1 MSTWAA
7 RAKAA
12 ISQKGQDGTAK
23 TDETPVF
30 GLSSVSSVPTGAVCQ
45 TPDRLLSVLAV
56 PAPPVFEKSDGDPA
70 AANDPALAPTT
81 TVQAVIAE
89 TGNKL
94 IDIGTVRPP
103 GLSPLL
109 LAASLALDAQIA
121 AADQFRNSD
130 KNSDT
135 DPDCWCYPYST
146 AMNGNEIDLFTARLH
161 RFTDKGLTRTD
172 GEALAD
178 TLVNRDREA
187 DDRRSCLECRHLS
200 GFGHTSWRC
209 GNWQAAGVAIRPRDT
224 QLPADLVLQLQR
236 CDGFATA
243 TPNARANAAP
253 NPTPKTSF

>member
-12 ISQKGQDGTAK
+12 ISQKGQGGTAK
-23 TDETPVF
+23 TDETLVF
-30 GLSSVSSVPTGAVCQ
+30 GLSSVSSVPTEAVCQ
-45 TPDRLLSVLAV
+45 TPDGLLSVLAV
-56 PAPPVFEKSDGDPA
+56 PAPPVFEKRDVVPA
-70 AANDPALAPTT
+70 AIEPTPTT
-81 TVQAVIAE
+81 TVQAVITE
-89 TGNKL
+89 SGNKL

-109 LAASLALDAQIA
+109 LAASLALDASISA
-121 AADQFRNSD
+121 AGTLPGN
-130 KNSDT
+130 
-135 DPDCWCYPYST
+135 DPDADCWPDST
-146 AMNGNEIDLFTARLH
+146 AMTGTEIDLFTARLH

-172 GEALAD
+172 GEALAEK
-178 TLVNRDREA
+178 LVIRDRET

-200 GFGHTSWRC
+200 GYGHTSWRC

-243 TPNARANAAP
+243 TPNAIA
-253 NPTPKTSF
+253 KTTF